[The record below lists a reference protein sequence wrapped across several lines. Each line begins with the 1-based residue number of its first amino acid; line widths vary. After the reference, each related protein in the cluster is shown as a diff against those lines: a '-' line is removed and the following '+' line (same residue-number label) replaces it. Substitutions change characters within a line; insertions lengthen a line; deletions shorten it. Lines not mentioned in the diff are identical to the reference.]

1 MEALEGLS
9 LALVPS
15 PIVFYGS
22 WLGCEDNSC
31 PILGCSSLRPEKRA
45 PFANI
50 ALLFEV
56 EGFSSK
62 FSTTVCLMGGRSSSA
77 TFMSKDEGFS
87 LGRIESL
94 VSQREQDMGLLAE
107 AKYVYKLLCMS
118 YGEGLVVEVPEGQ
131 PKDVKDPNLEVCS
144 KEGVSGF
151 GSPNRGPSDVESL
164 SNPFCHKFI
173 SFSKFLGLL
182 VIGYEK
188 EIVSLLRKM
197 ETRKVLR
204 ALAVKRRPSST
215 PCLVREL

>member
-151 GSPNRGPSDVESL
+151 GSPNRG
-164 SNPFCHKFI
+164 HQ
-173 SFSKFLGLL
+173 
-182 VIGYEK
+182 
-188 EIVSLLRKM
+188 M
-197 ETRKVLR
+197 
-204 ALAVKRRPSST
+204 
-215 PCLVREL
+215 